1 MLTASGGYRLIQ
13 GIVSYVRFTPGQA
26 FERTDT
32 KNFKAKPVFTQDH
45 FLWTQYYRE
54 KNTNQTKHESQDI
67 CQCPQRMKLCP
78 LCVFTCHYLGFNSDY
93 GSPSGARGQEL
104 LVSFLQSVKVVT
116 VEKDFHLKELIK
128 RL

>member
-1 MLTASGGYRLIQ
+1 MSDLLLGKRLNARIPKISKPSLFSPKIIFSGLNTTGK
-13 GIVSYVRFTPGQA
+13 
-26 FERTDT
+26 RT
-32 KNFKAKPVFTQDH
+32 
-45 FLWTQYYRE
+45 L
-54 KNTNQTKHESQDI
+54 NTNQMKHESQDI
-67 CQCPQRMKLCP
+67 CQCPQRMKACP